1 MIKIENYSKKIKDTV
16 VLENINMV
24 LNDGMIYGIQGENGS
39 GKTMLMR
46 GICGLIKG
54 SEGCITID
62 GKVIG
67 KDISFPEDIGVLIE
81 NPSFISKYTGYK
93 NLKLV
98 ADIQGK
104 VDKEEIIK
112 TLQKVGL
119 KPDDK
124 RTYKKYSLGMKQ
136 RLGIACAIMGTPK
149 LIILD
154 EPFNGLDEKGVLQIR
169 DVIKGLK
176 QKNCIV
182 IVACHD
188 KEQLEYLSDEIYVI
202 KEGKL
207 QWI

>member
-54 SEGCITID
+54 SEGSITID
-62 GKVIG
+62 DKVIG

-81 NPSFISKYTGYK
+81 NPSFIPKYTGYK

-182 IVACHD
+182 IVAGHD

-207 QWI
+207 Q

>member
-81 NPSFISKYTGYK
+81 NPSFIPKYTGYK

-202 KEGKL
+202 KDGKL
-207 QWI
+207 Q

>member
-81 NPSFISKYTGYK
+81 NPSFIPKYTGYK

-188 KEQLEYLSDEIYVI
+188 KEQLDYLSDEIYVI

-207 QWI
+207 Q

>member
-54 SEGCITID
+54 SEGSINID

-81 NPSFISKYTGYK
+81 NPSFIPKYTGYK

-104 VDKEEIIK
+104 VYKEEIIK

-207 QWI
+207 Q

>member
-81 NPSFISKYTGYK
+81 NPSFIPKYTGYK

-149 LIILD
+149 IIILD

-207 QWI
+207 Q

>member
-46 GICGLIKG
+46 DICGLIKG

-67 KDISFPEDIGVLIE
+67 KDISFQEDIGVLIE
-81 NPSFISKYTGYK
+81 NPSFIPKYTGYK

-182 IVACHD
+182 IVACHY

-207 QWI
+207 Q

>member
-1 MIKIENYSKKIKDTV
+1 MIKIENYSKKIKDTI

-81 NPSFISKYTGYK
+81 NPSFIPKYTGYK

-188 KEQLEYLSDEIYVI
+188 KEQLDYLSDEIYVI

-207 QWI
+207 Q

>member
-81 NPSFISKYTGYK
+81 NPSFIPKYTGYK

-104 VDKEEIIK
+104 VDKEEIKK

-124 RTYKKYSLGMKQ
+124 RIYKKYSLGMKQ

-207 QWI
+207 Q

>member
-1 MIKIENYSKKIKDTV
+1 
-16 VLENINMV
+16 MV

-81 NPSFISKYTGYK
+81 NPSFIPKYTGYK

-104 VDKEEIIK
+104 VDKEEIKK

-207 QWI
+207 Q

>member
-16 VLENINMV
+16 VLKNINMV

-81 NPSFISKYTGYK
+81 NPSFIPKYTGYK

-207 QWI
+207 Q

>member
-81 NPSFISKYTGYK
+81 NPSFIPKYTGYK

-104 VDKEEIIK
+104 VDKEEIKK

-124 RTYKKYSLGMKQ
+124 RTYNKYSLGMKQ

-207 QWI
+207 Q

>member
-16 VLENINMV
+16 VLENINMA

-54 SEGCITID
+54 SEGSINID

-81 NPSFISKYTGYK
+81 NPSFIPKYTGYK

-124 RTYKKYSLGMKQ
+124 RIYKKYSLGMKQ

-207 QWI
+207 Q

>member
-81 NPSFISKYTGYK
+81 NPSFIPKYTGYK

-104 VDKEEIIK
+104 VDKEEIKK

-188 KEQLEYLSDEIYVI
+188 KAQLEYLSDEIYVI

-207 QWI
+207 Q

>member
-16 VLENINMV
+16 VFLENINMV

-54 SEGCITID
+54 SEGSINID

-81 NPSFISKYTGYK
+81 NPSFIPKYTGYK

-207 QWI
+207 Q

>member
-81 NPSFISKYTGYK
+81 NPSFIPKYTGYK

-104 VDKEEIIK
+104 VDKEEIKK

-207 QWI
+207 Q

>member
-81 NPSFISKYTGYK
+81 NPSFIPKYTGYK

-98 ADIQGK
+98 ADIQEK

-202 KEGKL
+202 KDGKL
-207 QWI
+207 Q

>member
-81 NPSFISKYTGYK
+81 NPSFIPKYTGYK

-104 VDKEEIIK
+104 VDKEEIKK

-188 KEQLEYLSDEIYVI
+188 KEQLDYLSDEIYVI

-207 QWI
+207 Q

>member
-1 MIKIENYSKKIKDTV
+1 MIKIENYSKKIKDTI

-81 NPSFISKYTGYK
+81 NPSFIPKYTGYK

-207 QWI
+207 Q

>member
-54 SEGCITID
+54 SEGSINID

-81 NPSFISKYTGYK
+81 NPSFIPKYTGYK

-154 EPFNGLDEKGVLQIR
+154 EPFNGLDEKGVLP
-169 DVIKGLK
+169 
-176 QKNCIV
+176 
-182 IVACHD
+182 
-188 KEQLEYLSDEIYVI
+188 
-202 KEGKL
+202 
-207 QWI
+207 

>member
-81 NPSFISKYTGYK
+81 NPSFILKYTGYK

-207 QWI
+207 Q

>member
-81 NPSFISKYTGYK
+81 NPSFIPKYTGYK

-112 TLQKVGL
+112 TLQKVGV

-207 QWI
+207 Q

>member
-81 NPSFISKYTGYK
+81 NPSFIPKYTGYK

-104 VDKEEIIK
+104 VDNEEIIK

-149 LIILD
+149 IIILD

-207 QWI
+207 Q

>member
-81 NPSFISKYTGYK
+81 NPSFIPKYTGYK

-119 KPDDK
+119 KSDDK

-182 IVACHD
+182 IVAFHD

-202 KEGKL
+202 KDGKL
-207 QWI
+207 Q

>member
-81 NPSFISKYTGYK
+81 NPSFIPKYTGYK

-188 KEQLEYLSDEIYVI
+188 KEQLEYLSDKIYVI

-207 QWI
+207 Q

>member
-81 NPSFISKYTGYK
+81 NPSFIPKYTGYK

-124 RTYKKYSLGMKQ
+124 RTYKKYSLGIKQ

-207 QWI
+207 Q

>member
-54 SEGCITID
+54 SEGSITID

-81 NPSFISKYTGYK
+81 NPSFIPKYTGYK

-169 DVIKGLK
+169 DVIKELK

-207 QWI
+207 Q

>member
-81 NPSFISKYTGYK
+81 NPSFIPKYTGYK

-207 QWI
+207 Q

>member
-81 NPSFISKYTGYK
+81 NPSFIPKYTGYK

-119 KPDDK
+119 KPNDK

-188 KEQLEYLSDEIYVI
+188 KEQLEYLSDKIYVI

-207 QWI
+207 Q

>member
-67 KDISFPEDIGVLIE
+67 KDISFPEDIGILIE
-81 NPSFISKYTGYK
+81 NPSFIPKYTGYK

-207 QWI
+207 Q

>member
-24 LNDGMIYGIQGENGS
+24 LNDGMIYAIQGENGS

-54 SEGCITID
+54 SEGSINID

-81 NPSFISKYTGYK
+81 NPSFIPKYTGYK

-207 QWI
+207 Q

>member
-46 GICGLIKG
+46 GICGFIKG

-81 NPSFISKYTGYK
+81 NPSFIPKYTGYK

-207 QWI
+207 Q

>member
-16 VLENINMV
+16 VLKNINMV

-81 NPSFISKYTGYK
+81 NPSFIPKYTGYK

-149 LIILD
+149 IIILD

-207 QWI
+207 Q

>member
-1 MIKIENYSKKIKDTV
+1 
-16 VLENINMV
+16 MV

-81 NPSFISKYTGYK
+81 NPSFIPKYTGYK

-119 KPDDK
+119 KSDDK

-154 EPFNGLDEKGVLQIR
+154 EPFNGLDEKVCCRYVMLSR
-169 DVIKGLK
+169 D
-176 QKNCIV
+176 
-182 IVACHD
+182 
-188 KEQLEYLSDEIYVI
+188 LSKRIA
-202 KEGKL
+202 
-207 QWI
+207 

>member
-62 GKVIG
+62 GKVIR

-81 NPSFISKYTGYK
+81 NPSFIPKYTGYK

-104 VDKEEIIK
+104 VDKEEIKK

-188 KEQLEYLSDEIYVI
+188 KEQLEYFSDEIYVI

-207 QWI
+207 Q

>member
-1 MIKIENYSKKIKDTV
+1 MIKIENYSKKIKNTV

-81 NPSFISKYTGYK
+81 NPSFIPKYTGYK

-98 ADIQGK
+98 ADIQEK

-149 LIILD
+149 IIILD

-207 QWI
+207 Q

>member
-54 SEGCITID
+54 SEGSINID

-81 NPSFISKYTGYK
+81 NPSFIPKYTGYK

-136 RLGIACAIMGTPK
+136 RLGIACAIMGIPK

-207 QWI
+207 Q

>member
-81 NPSFISKYTGYK
+81 NPSFIPKYTGYK

-104 VDKEEIIK
+104 VDKEEIKK

-154 EPFNGLDEKGVLQIR
+154 ETFNGLDEKGVLQIR

-207 QWI
+207 Q